1 MKKAPLTITAVI
13 TVIIVTLVLL
23 GWTAQA
29 QAQELPT
36 RIRGEFTIT
45 VKNGTDLSVLDP
57 ILNNTNSF
65 VLDMTGVTTN
75 FDYYLAQVYMPF
87 PHEAPAY
94 KTSVYSTGLT
104 LSFAGPNA
112 ELLNTE
118 IAQQLSSGGNQEPV
132 FKISRI
138 LDASVSGCSYILEF
152 RRGDPSLTG
161 GIRFRINVSIPC
173 LLNGDGFPKYEPL
186 ILTPVNVSFID
197 NLDGMSSSFV
207 DDGGTME
214 IVPDFDGDGVED
226 ASDICLYDADPLQED
241 LDGDGLGDACDDDD
255 DDDGTGDA
263 TDNCPVLDNADQAD
277 FDGDGVGDVCDVD
290 MDGDGIPDGVDN
302 CVGETNPGQDDLDA
316 DGMGDMCDED
326 MDGDGVN
333 NPADNCPQ
341 VANVNQ
347 ADLDDDGVG
356 DACTD
361 DLDGDGV
368 VDLLDNCPIEVNP
381 DQEDLDGDGLGDA
394 CDPVDNTP
402 ATGGGSNGGCS
413 SAGSSAGATGGSTTG
428 SLPLVGIFLLLF
440 VILLRRRQQ
449 DVSR

>member
-1 MKKAPLTITAVI
+1 MKKAPLTIVTVI
-13 TVIIVTLVLL
+13 TTTLLLL

-45 VKNGTDLSVLDP
+45 VKDGTAQDVLDP

-65 VLDMTGVTTN
+65 VLDMTGVTT
-75 FDYYLAQVYMPF
+75 DSSYYLSYIFVPSYQEYPTYV
-87 PHEAPAY
+87 
-94 KTSVYSTGLT
+94 TSVRTTGITLT
-104 LSFAGPNA
+104 FAGPNA
-112 ELLNTE
+112 DLLNTE
-118 IAQQLSSGGNQEPV
+118 IAQQLSHGNQDSV
-132 FKISRI
+132 LTISNV
-138 LDASVSGCSYILEF
+138 LGNSNSGCEYILKL
-152 RRGDPSLTG
+152 RRGDPSQPGAIVFTIIG
-161 GIRFRINVSIPC
+161 SSPC
-173 LLNGDGFPKYEPL
+173 SLDGPRYPKYEPV
-186 ILTPVNVSFID
+186 IVTAATVHITDSVIGSNSTFRD
-197 NLDGMSSSFV
+197 YDS
-207 DDGGTME
+207 TME
-214 IVPDFDGDGVED
+214 VVPDFDGDGVED

-241 LDGDGLGDACDDDD
+241 LDGDGEGDACDDDD
-255 DDDGTGDA
+255 DDDGTVDA
-263 TDNCPVLDNADQAD
+263 SDNCPGLDNADQAD
-277 FDGDGVGDVCDVD
+277 FDGDGIGDVCDVD

-440 VILLRRRQQ
+440 IILLRRRRQ
-449 DVSR
+449 SALR